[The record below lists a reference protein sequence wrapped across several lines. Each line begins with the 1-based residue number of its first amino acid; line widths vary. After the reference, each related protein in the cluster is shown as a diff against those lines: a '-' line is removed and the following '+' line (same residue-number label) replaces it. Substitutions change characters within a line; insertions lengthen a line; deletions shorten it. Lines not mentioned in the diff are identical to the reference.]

1 MTNGNEYGSLRVKL
15 STIEFLKDMKEAFD
29 ASYGKKFTMDE
40 FINQM
45 AASVEDGD
53 PGVWDIYCTQ
63 QAQREEL
70 MDKIRASQQLREQR
84 KK

>member
-1 MTNGNEYGSLRVKL
+1 MTNRNEYGSIRVKL

-53 PGVWDIYCTQ
+53 PGVWEIYCIKQ
-63 QAQREEL
+63 VQKAEL
-70 MDKIRASQQLREQR
+70 QKKIIESQQLRER
-84 KK
+84 KKK